1 MIISEQ
7 IFLLPDM
14 PILTTLFRA
23 DGVNVHGKTIQ
34 RTAVRAV
41 IRRGRKLLMIYSAK
55 VGDYI
60 MPTVENCA
68 FRPLKERNF
77 QPSGYKFPGGGV
89 AEGESQAEALRR
101 EVLEECGATLVC
113 IGDEVG
119 SVVEY
124 NFAVEDEFDTFQMT
138 SHYFQC
144 EVADGFAAQHL
155 DDYEADL
162 GFEPRWVSID
172 KALRTNRSLLELSSP
187 PEWLKREIFVLEYLQ
202 NVPRN
207 P

>member
-1 MIISEQ
+1 
-7 IFLLPDM
+7 M

-41 IRRGRKLLMIYSAK
+41 ILRGRELLMVYSAT

-101 EVLEECGATLVC
+101 EVLEECGATLVR
-113 IGDEVG
+113 IGREIG
-119 SVVEY
+119 AVVEY
-124 NFAVEDEFDTFQMT
+124 NHASDEGFDTFKMI
-138 SHYFQC
+138 SHYFLCDAAQ
-144 EVADGFAAQHL
+144 GFGPQHL

-162 GFEPRWVSID
+162 GFEPRWISIEE
-172 KALRTNRSLLELSSP
+172 ALRANRSLLGTASAP
-187 PEWLKREIFVLEYLQ
+187 DWLKRELFMLEYLQ
-202 NVPRN
+202 DLPL
-207 P
+207 